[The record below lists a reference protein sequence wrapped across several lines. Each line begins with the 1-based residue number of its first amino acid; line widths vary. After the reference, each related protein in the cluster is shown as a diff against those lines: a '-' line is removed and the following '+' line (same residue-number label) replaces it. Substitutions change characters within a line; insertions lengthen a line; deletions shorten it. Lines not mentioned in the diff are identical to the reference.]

1 MATTA
6 FVSSGLEFVP
16 NNYTA
21 PLNTANAPEA
31 FHMIQRFL
39 AQSAIWRALVEPA
52 TLSGLQIKAL
62 WETGVYDD
70 GGETGS
76 PSIIFEI
83 DETEYVITA
92 GTIRAAMGFPEYSSY
107 TIGMGDE
114 DLIRMMREIGYSGP
128 LTKIGQL
135 KRPFLRKEWSFFFDC
150 ITRTFGKKCTNW
162 DAIPTDS
169 LQIGYSLL
177 YDNHFDF
184 ARLVLTNLG
193 EKMTEN
199 RGVVYFSRFCQLLFS
214 YCVEGEN
221 VFEADVSCFKLH
233 KRVFTDL
240 VNKDIK
246 KGIVGDLLLPTS
258 VQQFVDAQVNPQPQ
272 AESQSEPSSTS
283 VKPAMGGRTK
293 HIGTKPAR
301 NPSTKAGA
309 STPEELPQK
318 TRLKKRRANRVQSV
332 VETSETE
339 TDEETLH
346 QRKRRL
352 VAAHLFGAVNV
363 TMDRVSKDTEAPA
376 SENEEIV
383 AEAVPQATPEIAV
396 EEDIINADEDRVFV
410 NTEAPEVFVQEDA
423 ANAEAV
429 NLDRLN
435 TDATMDLDAP
445 TSKAND
451 VVEEAATHSDSRVF
465 DIEAHTSIYSDLYT
479 EGVEADQVT
488 DQVEESL
495 ATHTEI
501 ISCDLDK
508 GEEVT
513 QLIKVTEKIDEAVME
528 KEQEATDELNSE
540 NIILEAL
547 QQSVVEIVQR
557 EAEVFAQATSD
568 IPEAVAEE
576 NIDEAAQFTAD
587 NILNAHEAVNNE
599 ETGNDAEGSHSHPS
613 IQVSLADDVI
623 SADAREV
630 HRQTNE
636 HFQNMYYKNWA
647 DADCVF
653 PVQRAADFLS
663 DSVKKISN
671 TDVLTSLQATVVQV
685 KSLNNRF
692 DENQLMLTNLRNE
705 ASMKDLTFKSD
716 RTFYYT
722 MLKQQ
727 AKDSEEIKKRLG
739 KVEENQTAMS
749 TQMSSISTAIELLT
763 SVLLSDDVKKGES
776 VSKDKCKDTR
786 ALRRKD
792 DSTDGGSKG
801 NKRKI
806 FAPRQSRTR
815 VNSEKINSGRQIN
828 SEKINSGGQSTSNL
842 KSLVVS
848 TNPSTDEE
856 IAAKIFM
863 KEHGKN
869 VTIED
874 IQAEEQ
880 MLAEEHKKNLEAGIY
895 KRKEIK
901 APRKK
906 EVGISIK
913 ENIQQSVQ
921 NTRRPVIRNSDKGKG
936 IMIEEPN
943 LKKKDISTSNI
954 AQVETR
960 LAKSTSDAAQVDVS
974 IEDMTTSDVA
984 QVVQKS
990 TLLPGFSKSKIL
1002 EDLKLEAV
1010 NFSETRTVLGK
1021 EAFDKS
1027 GLGSHRER
1035 RTNNRSQDKFS
1046 LARIWSWNYSR
1057 KP

>member
-1 MATTA
+1 M
-6 FVSSGLEFVP
+6 
-16 NNYTA
+16 
-21 PLNTANAPEA
+21 
-31 FHMIQRFL
+31 
-39 AQSAIWRALVEPA
+39 
-52 TLSGLQIKAL
+52 
-62 WETGVYDD
+62 
-70 GGETGS
+70 
-76 PSIIFEI
+76 
-83 DETEYVITA
+83 
-92 GTIRAAMGFPEYSSY
+92 
-107 TIGMGDE
+107 
-114 DLIRMMREIGYSGP
+114 
-128 LTKIGQL
+128 
-135 KRPFLRKEWSFFFDC
+135 
-150 ITRTFGKKCTNW
+150 
-162 DAIPTDS
+162 
-169 LQIGYSLL
+169 
-177 YDNHFDF
+177 
-184 ARLVLTNLG
+184 
-193 EKMTEN
+193 
-199 RGVVYFSRFCQLLFS
+199 
-214 YCVEGEN
+214 
-221 VFEADVSCFKLH
+221 
-233 KRVFTDL
+233 
-240 VNKDIK
+240 
-246 KGIVGDLLLPTS
+246 
-258 VQQFVDAQVNPQPQ
+258 
-272 AESQSEPSSTS
+272 
-283 VKPAMGGRTK
+283 
-293 HIGTKPAR
+293 
-301 NPSTKAGA
+301 
-309 STPEELPQK
+309 PQK
-318 TRLKKRRANRVQSV
+318 TRLKKRRANRAKSV
-332 VETSETE
+332 VEASETE

-352 VAAHLFGAVNV
+352 VAAHLFGAINVN
-363 TMDRVSKDTEAPA
+363 MDRVSQETEAPA

-383 AEAVPQATPEIAV
+383 TEVVPQATPAIVV
-396 EEDIINADEDRVFV
+396 EEDILNADEDRVFV
-410 NTEAPEVFVQEDA
+410 NTE
-423 ANAEAV
+423 AEAV

-465 DIEAHTSIYSDLYT
+465 DFEAHTSIYSDHYT

-508 GEEVT
+508 GEEVN
-513 QLIKVTEKIDEAVME
+513 QMIKVTENIVEAVMD
-528 KEQEATDELNSE
+528 KEQEAADELNSE
-540 NIILEAL
+540 NVILEAL

-557 EAEVFAQATSD
+557 EAEVFAQINSD

-576 NIDEAAQFTAD
+576 KIDEAAQFTAE
-587 NILNAHEAVNNE
+587 NILPENAADNNE
-599 ETGNDAEGSHSHPS
+599 EAGNDAEGSHSHPS
-613 IQVSLADDVI
+613 IQVSLADDVN
-623 SADAREV
+623 SDERMEV
-630 HRQTNE
+630 NRQTNE

-653 PVQRAADFLS
+653 SAQRAANLLS

-692 DENQLMLTNLRNE
+692 DENQQMFTNLRNE
-705 ASMKDLTFKSD
+705 FSLRDTTLKLD
-716 RTFYYT
+716 RSFYST
-722 MLKQQ
+722 QFKQQ
-727 AKDSEEIKKRLG
+727 AKDSKEIKKRLG
-739 KVEENQTAMS
+739 KVEENQAEMS
-749 TQMSSISTAIELLT
+749 TQLNSISNALELLT

-776 VSKDKCKDTR
+776 VPKDKCKDIQ
-786 ALRRKD
+786 ALRQRD

-801 NKRKI
+801 NKRKVT
-806 FAPRQSRTR
+806 AQRQSRTR
-815 VNSEKINSGRQIN
+815 VNSSRQIN
-828 SEKINSGGQSTSNL
+828 SDKINSGGQSTSNL

-913 ENIQQSVQ
+913 ENIQQSIQ

-943 LKKKDISTSNI
+943 LKKKDISTSDI

-960 LAKSTSDAAQVDVS
+960 LDKSTSDAAQVDVS

-990 TLLPGFSKSKIL
+990 TLLPGFSKPKMI

-1010 NFSETRTVLGK
+1010 NFSKTRTVLGK
-1021 EAFDKS
+1021 EAYDKS

-1035 RTNNRSQDKFS
+1035 RTNIRSQDNIS
-1046 LARIWSWNYSR
+1046 LAESGVITQENLDMLDSVQMIFHKVLKKEFLLYFMNDGRVYKVAESDVNLKSYQELEYVLYLLKVKNRNTHNAASVIREKMLRSKMMLGGGVSSAYIPKYRDAHGNLVEMRRNSAKLSTALGTKVLEFNLESDKAYYIKLGNEMRKNSIYSLR
-1057 KP
+1057 AAIYQTGESDPELKEVKKIMMEELERAEKKLLSDYIRTVPEIQEIK